1 MWSKSVG
8 QDRMLRNTLKTQ
20 SRLVS
25 VKGDKVIQW
34 ERVFQQMVLGQQ
46 GVSTYM
52 GTSDCPQN
60 SSAGHGLKGKNTLL
74 EHGFGKEFLGHKKQD
89 IHGKK
94 LVS

>member
-1 MWSKSVG
+1 MG
-8 QDRMLRNTLKTQ
+8 QNRMLRNSLKTQ
-20 SRLVS
+20 SQLIS

-60 SSAGHGLKGKNTLL
+60 SPVGHRLKGRNTLL
-74 EHGFGKEFLGHKKQD
+74 ERGFGKEFLGHKQQD
-89 IHGKK
+89 TRGKNR
-94 LVS
+94 